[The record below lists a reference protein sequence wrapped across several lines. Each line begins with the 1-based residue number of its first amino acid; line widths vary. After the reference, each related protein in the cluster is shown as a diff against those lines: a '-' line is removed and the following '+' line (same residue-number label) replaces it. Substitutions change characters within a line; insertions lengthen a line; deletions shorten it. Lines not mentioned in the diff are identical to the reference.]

1 MDWSRGR
8 EMPRLARGSRN
19 EQATSSTAKG
29 PGANGRSFARNTP
42 REKRREEE
50 TSGQIETQRRAREN
64 GIPLLPNRKR
74 EREREREREKE
85 RKRIAGGNRSDWF
98 SRGRLLGRWQ
108 SARGWSDK
116 RENTVRIRENLW
128 DRESA
133 GPVKRHWLRA
143 ILDAK

>member
-1 MDWSRGR
+1 
-8 EMPRLARGSRN
+8 MPRLARGSRN

-74 EREREREREKE
+74 ERERERERE
-85 RKRIAGGNRSDWF
+85 R
-98 SRGRLLGRWQ
+98 
-108 SARGWSDK
+108 K
-116 RENTVRIRENLW
+116 RENELPGEIEVTGSLVVVFLDDGKVPEGDRIK
-128 DRESA
+128 
-133 GPVKRHWLRA
+133 GKIPYGY
-143 ILDAK
+143 AKTYGTGNPRDP